1 MTRKG
6 VILLTDKERMEYSI
20 VLQTAVESFYQQY
33 MEKRAYIEG
42 LCNLCE
48 LTEDEKQF
56 VFKNVK

>member
-1 MTRKG
+1 M
-6 VILLTDKERMEYSI
+6 TDKERMEYSI

-33 MEKRAYIEG
+33 MEKRAFIEV
-42 LCNLCE
+42 LCNLFE